1 MDSGGIAQ
9 PELVK
14 ERGIVDI
21 LASHGWV
28 TIRIV
33 VGRTGSQP
41 KCSVSIERITP
52 VIVDVA
58 VVPGDTGG
66 AIHCEDGDSGPSDS
80 RTAGGVFGA
89 GTGSRAADGAFT
101 GLNIVEIKSL
111 RARVI
116 SVHPNHGSPTGR
128 ALDVAIPEGALVR
141 LSSGKIVVSGGII
154 RFRGDGTGSVE
165 SEPILVALLP
175 RLAGVWVDAAI
186 GGEVENAVLTGKLSG
201 GRGQSA
207 KENCRQTV
215 R

>member
-9 PELVK
+9 PELIK

-41 KCSVSIERITP
+41 ECGVSIERITP

-66 AIHCEDGDSGPSDS
+66 AIHCEDGDSGASDS

-89 GTGSRAADGAFT
+89 GTGPRAADGAFT

-116 SVHPNHGSPTGR
+116 SVHPTMAVQPVELWMLPFPRVPGR
-128 ALDVAIPEGALVR
+128 LR
-141 LSSGKIVVSGGII
+141 GGNRRGRDHQIC
-154 RFRGDGTGSVE
+154 GDGTGSVE